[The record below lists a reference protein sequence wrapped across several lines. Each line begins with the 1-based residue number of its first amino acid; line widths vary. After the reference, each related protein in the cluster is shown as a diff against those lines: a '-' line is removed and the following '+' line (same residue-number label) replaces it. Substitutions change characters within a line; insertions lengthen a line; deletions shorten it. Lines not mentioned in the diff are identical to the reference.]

1 MKAHFLARLLIVSG
15 FLLLAFTTFL
25 ALQSEV
31 QAQGGEDGRGMSMPD
46 RLAPPPMPDNPTQAD
61 FGRYD
66 FYLYCMTCHGDR
78 GQGLT
83 EEWRSA
89 WAPGDRNCWQS
100 KCHAAN
106 HPPEGF
112 QLPYFIPYVVGKGA
126 LARFATA
133 DDLFQYVRREMPWH
147 WPGMYDDDIYWKL
160 TAFLAHENGLYTG
173 DAEIG
178 PENAMNIVL
187 WPGRESNTK
196 TAPEEVAATPP
207 NKETLTQVGMGF
219 TLWLLLIL
227 IGILA
232 GVFALV
238 RINARKT

>member
-1 MKAHFLARLLIVSG
+1 MKSQHLARFLTICGL
-15 FLLLAFTTFL
+15 LLLAFVLSL
-25 ALQSEV
+25 ALQTNV

-46 RLAPPPMPDNPTQAD
+46 RLAPPPLPANPDQAD
-61 FGRYD
+61 LGGYD

-89 WAPGDRNCWQS
+89 WTPGDQNCWQS

-112 QLPYFIPYVVGKGA
+112 QLPYFIPFVIGQGA

-133 DDLFQYVRREMPWH
+133 DELYQYVRTQMPWH

-160 TAFLAHENGLYTG
+160 TAYLARANGLYTG
-173 DAEIG
+173 GEVIG
-178 PENAMNIVL
+178 PENAAEIVL
-187 WPGRESNTK
+187 WPGRG
-196 TAPEEVAATPP
+196 AATPAP
-207 NKETLTQVGMGF
+207 AATALG
-219 TLWLLLIL
+219 
-227 IGILA
+227 IGIAPTLGLGMLLGLLA
-232 GVFALV
+232 GFVIVATAVFAMV
-238 RINARKT
+238 RRQSRTS